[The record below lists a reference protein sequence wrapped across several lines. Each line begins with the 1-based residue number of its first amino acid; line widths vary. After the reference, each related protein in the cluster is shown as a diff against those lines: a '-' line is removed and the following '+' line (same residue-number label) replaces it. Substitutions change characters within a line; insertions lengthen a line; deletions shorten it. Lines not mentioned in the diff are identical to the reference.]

1 MPDKVQK
8 NVRVNANAFEET
20 LCVFLLLFF
29 SLIELIIDN
38 FLYEGI

>member
-8 NVRVNANAFEET
+8 NVRVNANAFEKT